1 MPVDIV
7 DAIPTFS
14 VGGGDVQASGAAS
27 VAVPIATAIP
37 TTCSPA
43 NNPVAR
49 LPLKLVARIEGLQF
63 VEMTDLLPESWGSE
77 QPTSDG
83 QSFKPV
89 TRRAVIGDIA
99 IWAECY
105 TLMASVLARKYP
117 ASAPDLFAYMRRV
130 MRSARNFEGTGW
142 VAYDRMYRRQ
152 ALAQPN
158 PAHRLLW
165 AAEDA
170 TLYNEVFVGHARI
183 VHRCVHCL
191 SEHHIS
197 AVCPDTAVF
206 CPPWQFQQ
214 QAQPQRQS
222 AIETCRKFNENRCF
236 VRQCKYRHACVMCD
250 QPHPAAECPR
260 LGQSGRSRSPSS
272 WAGSRYVLT
281 IVIMH

>member
-1 MPVDIV
+1 
-7 DAIPTFS
+7 
-14 VGGGDVQASGAAS
+14 
-27 VAVPIATAIP
+27 
-37 TTCSPA
+37 
-43 NNPVAR
+43 
-49 LPLKLVARIEGLQF
+49 
-63 VEMTDLLPESWGSE
+63 
-77 QPTSDG
+77 
-83 QSFKPV
+83 
-89 TRRAVIGDIA
+89 
-99 IWAECY
+99 
-105 TLMASVLARKYP
+105 
-117 ASAPDLFAYMRRV
+117 

-142 VAYDRMYRRQ
+142 EAYDRMYRRQ
-152 ALAQPN
+152 ALAQQN

-191 SEHHIS
+191 SKHHIS

-260 LGQSGRSRSPSS
+260 LGQSGRSRSPVRGRGR
-272 WAGSRYVLT
+272 ATY
-281 IVIMH
+281 